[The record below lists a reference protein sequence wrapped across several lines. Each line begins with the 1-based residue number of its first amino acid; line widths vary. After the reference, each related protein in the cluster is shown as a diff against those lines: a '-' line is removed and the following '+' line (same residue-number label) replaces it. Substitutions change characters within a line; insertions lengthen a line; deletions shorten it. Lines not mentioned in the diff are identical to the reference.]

1 RSTTPGMP
9 SLSRLK
15 SMRRY
20 FCREPPPMWRVVM
33 RPKWL
38 RAPVLLCATVKGR
51 CGPPLCRCERSIFTT
66 ARVPGVLGLYLMR
79 AICESVLSG
88 LGASFVVDRLPL
100 DQAHVRLLPVLG
112 AAGALAEAAHLAR
125 LADDVHTRDLDVEH
139 ELDRLADV
147 GLGRVAA
154 CTEGVLVVVLH
165 RERGLLGDV
174 RGDQNAHQLLAVH
187 NHGLRPGLTGL
198 AVRAP
203 SMKLRSEITAGA
215 PRSASPR
222 PPSSA
227 PCRRPRAIP
236 D

>member
-1 RSTTPGMP
+1 MSAMWLVRFGSYSPRSTTPGIP
-9 SLSRLK
+9 SLSRFK
-15 SMRRY
+15 AMMRA

-38 RAPVLLCATVKGR
+38 RAPVLLCAAVKGR

-79 AICESVLSG
+79 AICGSVLSG
-88 LGASFVVDRLPL
+88 LGAGFVVDRLPL

-112 AAGALAEAAHLAR
+112 AARALAEAAHLAR
-125 LADDVHTRDLDVEH
+125 LVDDVHTGDLDVEH

-147 GLGRVAA
+147 GLGRIAA
-154 CTEGVLVVVLH
+154 HTEGVLVVVLH

-187 NHGLRPGLTGL
+187 IRACGPDLTGF
-198 AVRAP
+198 ATRTP
-203 SMKLRSEITAGA
+203 SG
-215 PRSASPR
+215 
-222 PPSSA
+222 
-227 PCRRPRAIP
+227 
-236 D
+236 

>member
-1 RSTTPGMP
+1 MSAMWLVRFGSYSTRSTTPGMP

-38 RAPVLLCATVKGR
+38 RAPVLLCATVNGR

-79 AICESVLSG
+79 AMCGSVLSG
-88 LGASFVVDRLPL
+88 LGAGFVVDRLPL
-100 DQAHVRLLPVLG
+100 DQAHVRFFPVLG
-112 AAGALAEAAHLAR
+112 AACALAEAAHLAR
-125 LADDVHTRDLDVEH
+125 LVDDMHTRDLDVEH
-139 ELDRLADV
+139 EIDRLADV
-147 GLGRVAA
+147 GLGRIAA
-154 CTEGVLVVVLH
+154 HTEGVLVVVLH

-174 RGDQNAHQLLAVH
+174 RGDQKAHQLLAVH
-187 NHGLRPGLTGL
+187 IMASGQGITG
-198 AVRAP
+198 
-203 SMKLRSEITAGA
+203 GA

-222 PPSSA
+222 PPS
-227 PCRRPRAIP
+227 
-236 D
+236 

>member
-1 RSTTPGMP
+1 MSAMWLVRFGSYSTRSTTPEMP

-15 SMRRY
+15 SMTRY
-20 FCREPPPMWRVVM
+20 FCREPPPWWRVVM

-38 RAPVLLCATVKGR
+38 RAPVLLCAAVNGR
-51 CGPPLCRCERSIFTT
+51 CGRSIFTT

-79 AICESVLSG
+79 AICGVLSG
-88 LGASFVVDRLPL
+88 LGAGFVVDRLPA

-112 AAGALAEAAHLAR
+112 AAGDLAEAAHLAR
-125 LADDVHTRDLDVEH
+125 LVDDLHARHLDVEH
-139 ELDRLADV
+139 ELDRFTDI
-147 GLGRVAA
+147 GLGRIPAH
-154 CTEGVLVVVLH
+154 TEGVLVVVLH

-187 NHGLRPGLTGL
+187 IMAPGITGGAFCLILR
-198 AVRAP
+198 
-203 SMKLRSEITAGA
+203 
-215 PRSASPR
+215 R

-227 PCRRPRAIP
+227 PCRRLRATT

>member
-1 RSTTPGMP
+1 MSAMWPVRFGSYSTRSTTPGMP

-20 FCREPPPMWRVVM
+20 FCREPPPWWRVVM

-38 RAPVLLCATVKGR
+38 RAPVLLCAAVNGR

-66 ARVPGVLGLYLMR
+66 AREPGVLGLYLMR
-79 AICESVLSG
+79 AMGQFLSG
-88 LGASFVVDRLPL
+88 LGAGFVVDGLPL
-100 DQAHVRLLPVLG
+100 DQAHVGLLPVLG
-112 AAGALAEAAHLAR
+112 AAGALAEAAR
-125 LADDVHTRDLDVEH
+125 LAGLVDDLHTGDLDFEH

-147 GLGRVAA
+147 DLGRIAA
-154 CTEGVLVVVLH
+154 HAEGVLVVILH

-174 RGDQNAHQLLAVH
+174 RGDKNAHQLLAVH
-187 NHGLRPGLTGL
+187 IMASGE
-198 AVRAP
+198 
-203 SMKLRSEITAGA
+203 EITAGA

-227 PCRRPRAIP
+227 PCRRPRAIT

>member
-1 RSTTPGMP
+1 MSAMWLGRFGSYSTRSTTPTMP
-9 SLSRLK
+9 SLSRLQ

-38 RAPVLLCATVKGR
+38 RAPVLLCAVVNGR

-79 AICESVLSG
+79 AICGSVLSG
-88 LGASFVVDRLPL
+88 LGAGFVVDRLPA

-112 AAGALAEAAHLAR
+112 AACALPEPAHLAR
-125 LADDVHTRDLDVEH
+125 LVDGLPPRGLDVEH
-139 ELDRLADV
+139 ERDRLADV
-147 GLGRVAA
+147 GLGRIAA
-154 CTEGVLVVVLH
+154 PTEGVLVVVLH

-187 NHGLRPGLTGL
+187 VT
-198 AVRAP
+198 A
-203 SMKLRSEITAGA
+203 SEITAGA
-215 PRSASPR
+215 PRAASPR